1 MASFLLLIIFVT
13 GYLAIVLEHPLGINK
28 TASALLTG
36 IVCWVILAVDSSAQI
51 EVLPSLSHHLSGI
64 SEILFFLLG
73 AMTIVEVI
81 DSHYGFR
88 KVTAFIRSESP
99 MRLLWI
105 MSWTAF
111 FLSALLDNLTTAI
124 VMASITRKMVE
135 DRTWRL
141 YIISMVVIAA
151 NAGGA
156 WSPIGDVTTT
166 MLWVGGH
173 IETMPLIKTVFI
185 PSVVCLLVPL
195 ILVSLL
201 LRKNK
206 LSIATDLDDQT
217 EMPRGAA
224 VVLLFGLGGLFMV
237 PVFKNLTHL
246 PPYLGI
252 LLVLGLVWVLTEI
265 IHKGKKNEDK
275 SIFTPSHALSKIDT
289 PSILFFLGIL
299 LAVSALETA
308 GLLRDSSQWLDSFT
322 KDKSVIMAVI
332 GLASAIVDNVP
343 LVAAAIGMYDLSSF
357 PASHPMWNELAF
369 AAGTGGSILII
380 GSAAG
385 VAVMGIEKIEFL
397 WYLKRISLLA
407 LAGYIAGYACLLT
420 IIQL

>member
-1 MASFLLLIIFVT
+1 MATYLLLLIFLA

-36 IVCWVILAVDSSAQI
+36 IFCWVILALNSSPGN
-51 EVLPSLSHHLSGI
+51 EVLASLSHHLSGI

-81 DSHYGFR
+81 DSHYGF
-88 KVTAFIRSESP
+88 KKITAFIRSESP
-99 MRLLWI
+99 VRLLWI

-111 FLSALLDNLTTAI
+111 FFSALLDNLTTAI

-135 DRTWRL
+135 DKTWRL
-141 YIISMVVIAA
+141 YIVSMVVIAA

-173 IETMPLIKTVFI
+173 IETMPLIKTLFI
-185 PSVVCLLVPL
+185 PSVISLLVPL
-195 ILVSLL
+195 ILISLL

-206 LSIATDLDDQT
+206 LLISSGPDNQT
-217 EMPRGAA
+217 EMPQGSS
-224 VVLLFGLGGLFMV
+224 VVLFFGLGGLFMV
-237 PVFKNLTHL
+237 PVFKNFTHL

-252 LLVLGLVWVLTEI
+252 LLVLGMVWVLTEI
-265 IHKGKKNEDK
+265 IHQAKQNEDK
-275 SIFTPSHALSKIDT
+275 SVFTPSHALSKIDT

-308 GLLRDSSQWLDSFT
+308 GILRASSQWLDGIT
-322 KDKSVIMAVI
+322 TNKSIIMAVI
-332 GLASAIVDNVP
+332 GLASAVVDNVP
-343 LVAAAIGMYDLSSF
+343 LVAAAIGMYDLSDF
-357 PASHPMWNELAF
+357 PAGHPMWNELAF

-407 LAGYIAGYACLLT
+407 LAGFFAGYFCLLAL
-420 IIQL
+420 IQP

>member
-1 MASFLLLIIFVT
+1 MATYLLIIIFLA

-36 IVCWVILAVDSSAQI
+36 IVCWVILAVNAVSQH

-88 KVTAFIRSESP
+88 KLTAFIRSDSP
-99 MRLLWI
+99 VRLLWV

-124 VMASITRKMVE
+124 VMASITRKMIE
-135 DRTWRL
+135 DKTWRI
-141 YIISMVVIAA
+141 YIVSMVVIAA

-173 IETMPLIKTVFI
+173 IETLPLIKMLFI
-185 PSVVCLLVPL
+185 PSVICLLVPL

-206 LSIATDLDDQT
+206 LIIAAGPDNQS
-217 EMPRGAA
+217 EMPQGAA
-224 VVLLFGLGGLFMV
+224 MVLFFGLGGLFMV

-252 LLVLGLVWVLTEI
+252 LLVLGMVWVLTEI
-265 IHKGKKNEDK
+265 IHKGKENEDK

-308 GLLRDSSQWLDSFT
+308 GVLKDSALWLDSIT
-322 KDKSVIMAVI
+322 SNKSVIMAVI
-332 GLASAIVDNVP
+332 GIASAIVDNVP
-343 LVAAAIGMYDLSSF
+343 LVAAAIGMYDLSNF
-357 PASHPMWNELAF
+357 PASNPMWIELAF

-397 WYLKRISLLA
+397 WYLKRISWLA
-407 LAGYIAGYACLLT
+407 LAGYIAGYLCLLT
-420 IIQL
+420 IIQA